1 MIVDTDIIIWYMRDH
16 PMAVKLLDSN
26 KGFLISVVT
35 YMELV
40 QGMKN
45 KGEFKA
51 LKTAL
56 QIWKVKILQIDEAI
70 SMKAMFYVEQYLL
83 SHSMQLVDAL
93 IGSTAILHQLPL
105 HTGNAKH
112 FSLLKDIDLHPFQS

>member
-1 MIVDTDIIIWYMRDH
+1 MIVDTDVIIWYMRDH
-16 PMAVKLLDSN
+16 PKAVQLLDAN

-45 KGEFKA
+45 KDELKA
-51 LKTAL
+51 LKAAL
-56 QIWKVKILQIDEAI
+56 KLWKVKILQMDETI
-70 SMKAMFYVEQYLL
+70 STKAMFYVDQYFL
-83 SHSMQLVDAL
+83 SHSMQLGDAL

-105 HTGNAKH
+105 HTGNLKH
-112 FSLLKDIDLHPFQS
+112 FSVFKELDIRPFQY

>member
-16 PMAVKLLDSN
+16 SEAVKLLDSN
-26 KGFLISVVT
+26 TGFSISVIT

-40 QGMKN
+40 HGMRN
-45 KGEFKA
+45 KQELQA

-56 QIWKVKILQIDEAI
+56 RLWKVQIIQIDEVI
-70 SMKAMFYVEQYLL
+70 STKAMFYVEQYFL
-83 SHSMQLVDAL
+83 SHSMELADAL

-105 HTGNAKH
+105 HTGNRKH
-112 FSLLKDIDLHPFQS
+112 FSVFKELDICLFQS

>member
-16 PMAVKLLDSN
+16 PMAVKLLDSS
-26 KGFLISVVT
+26 KGFLISVIT

-45 KGEFKA
+45 KGELKA
-51 LKTAL
+51 LKIAL
-56 QIWKVKILQIDEAI
+56 QLWKVKILQIDETI
-70 SMKAMFYVEQYLL
+70 SIKAMFYVEQYFL
-83 SHSMQLVDAL
+83 SHSMQWADAL
-93 IGSTAILHQLPL
+93 IASTAILRQLPL

-112 FSLLKDIDLHPFQS
+112 FALFKDIDLHPFQS

>member
-1 MIVDTDIIIWYMRDH
+1 MIVDTDVIIWYMLDL
-16 PMAVKLLDSN
+16 PKAVELLDSN

-45 KGEFKA
+45 KKELKA

-56 QIWKVKILQIDEAI
+56 KLWKVKILQIDEVI
-70 SMKAMFYVEQYLL
+70 STKAMYYVEQYFL
-83 SHSMQLVDAL
+83 SHSMKLADAL
-93 IGSTAILHQLPL
+93 IASTAILHQLSL
-105 HTGNAKH
+105 HTGNLKH
-112 FSLLKDIDLHPFQS
+112 FSVFKDLDIHPFQT

>member
-1 MIVDTDIIIWYMRDH
+1 MIVDTDVIIWYMRDH
-16 PMAVKLLDSN
+16 PKAVKLLDSN

-40 QGMKN
+40 QAMKN
-45 KGEFKA
+45 KDELKA

-56 QIWKVKILQIDEAI
+56 KLWKVKILQIDEVI
-70 SMKAMFYVEQYLL
+70 SIKAMFYVEQYFL
-83 SHSMQLVDAL
+83 SHSMQLADAL

-105 HTGNAKH
+105 HTGNLKH
-112 FSLLKDIDLHPFQS
+112 FSVFKELDIHPFQT

>member
-1 MIVDTDIIIWYMRDH
+1 MIVDTDVIIWYMLDL
-16 PMAVKLLDSN
+16 PKAVDLLDSN

-45 KGEFKA
+45 KKELKA

-56 QIWKVKILQIDEAI
+56 KLWKVKILQIDEVI
-70 SMKAMFYVEQYLL
+70 STKAMYYVEQYFL
-83 SHSMQLVDAL
+83 SHSMKLADAL
-93 IGSTAILHQLPL
+93 IASTAILHQLSL
-105 HTGNAKH
+105 HTGNLKH
-112 FSLLKDIDLHPFQS
+112 FSVFKDLDIHPFQT

>member
-1 MIVDTDIIIWYMRDH
+1 MIVDTDVIIWYMLDH
-16 PMAVKLLDSN
+16 PKAVELLDSN

-45 KGEFKA
+45 KKELKA

-56 QIWKVKILQIDEAI
+56 KLWKVKILQIDEVI
-70 SMKAMFYVEQYLL
+70 STKAMYYVEQYFL
-83 SHSMQLVDAL
+83 SHSMKLADAL
-93 IGSTAILHQLPL
+93 IASTAILHQLSL
-105 HTGNAKH
+105 HTGNLKH
-112 FSLLKDIDLHPFQS
+112 FSVFKDLDIHPFQT

>member
-1 MIVDTDIIIWYMRDH
+1 MIVDTDVIIWYMRDH
-16 PMAVKLLDSN
+16 PKAVRLLDSN

-40 QGMKN
+40 QAMKN
-45 KGEFKA
+45 KDELKA

-56 QIWKVKILQIDEAI
+56 KLWKVKILQIDEVI
-70 SMKAMFYVEQYLL
+70 SIKAMFYVEQYFL
-83 SHSMQLVDAL
+83 SHSMQLADAL

-105 HTGNAKH
+105 HTGNLKH
-112 FSLLKDIDLHPFQS
+112 FSVFKELDIHPFQT